1 MGNYY
6 LSVTVFRRDDAEVT
20 RWVTRIVTRMHERAA
35 DIDTSIY
42 QRLEDEIPELR
53 TIGPAIEL
61 LAASVRENVA
71 TLLHALQHDIPPERV
86 HLPSAAVEYT
96 RRLAQHDVPVTALV
110 RAYHVGQW
118 RLTELFFTELEAV
131 DIAPADRTFLAE
143 VLTTRLFAYLDQF
156 IQQVIMTYE
165 HERELWLETGH
176 SLRAVRVREVLD
188 EERDVDIDEAT
199 ATLRYPL
206 HWYHLALIAWYT
218 EARALGDELARL
230 QRFVQ
235 GAAQASGVDLSP
247 LVVADDRSCVW
258 AWLPFRSPPSPA
270 VTRVRDFAAGCPDA
284 PRVTIG
290 TPAPGVPGFRR
301 SHRLARRARSVA
313 LLRGDT
319 GPSVIAAD
327 DPGVSA
333 VALFGDE
340 LAEVGQWVG
349 EVLGDLAVD
358 NDNNARLRETLRI
371 FLRNQAGYKAAAA
384 DLDLHFNTVKYRV
397 ERAVSRRGKAI
408 SDDRLDVELALL
420 ICYWYGSTV
429 LRPDTA

>member
-1 MGNYY
+1 M
-6 LSVTVFRRDDAEVT
+6 TVFRRDDAEVT

-96 RRLAQHDVPVTALV
+96 RRLAQRDVPVTALV

-270 VTRVRDFAAGCPDA
+270 VTRVRDFAADA
-284 PRVTIG
+284 PMRRGSRSVHRPPGCRVSADHIG
-290 TPAPGVPGFRR
+290 SPGVRGPSRCFEATPGRVLSPPMIRAYRR
-301 SHRLARRARSVA
+301 WLCSETSSPRSASGSARCSVTWPSTTTTMRGYARRC
-313 LLRGDT
+313 GFF
-319 GPSVIAAD
+319 
-327 DPGVSA
+327 SA
-333 VALFGDE
+333 TRPVTK
-340 LAEVGQWVG
+340 
-349 EVLGDLAVD
+349 
-358 NDNNARLRETLRI
+358 RLPRT
-371 FLRNQAGYKAAAA
+371 
-384 DLDLHFNTVKYRV
+384 
-397 ERAVSRRGKAI
+397 S
-408 SDDRLDVELALL
+408 
-420 ICYWYGSTV
+420 ICTST
-429 LRPDTA
+429 R